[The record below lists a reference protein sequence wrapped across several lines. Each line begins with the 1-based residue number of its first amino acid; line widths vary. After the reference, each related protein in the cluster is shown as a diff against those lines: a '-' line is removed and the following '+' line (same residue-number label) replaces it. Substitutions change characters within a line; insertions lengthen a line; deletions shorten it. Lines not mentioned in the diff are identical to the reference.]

1 MKNIEILIP
10 TWPAARQ
17 RSEKL
22 GLGNR
27 YSSSDSCDSFWVP
40 LRARPTSDEVYQY
53 GDDTRVWQD
62 IGLYVWMS
70 ADYGISIEAKAHEVH
85 SGDVR
90 YIEKLLKCLKWV
102 NKRLEGMGKITPES
116 LPFWLIDFCQRLG
129 IKQTIR
135 YQHTLPD
142 TFGPVTEALQLLT
155 AEITERHAGLKQRQA
170 A

>member
-22 GLGNR
+22 GLGTR
-27 YSSSDSCDSFWVP
+27 YSTTDTYDSFWVP
-40 LRARPTSDEVYQY
+40 LRARPTSKEVYQY
-53 GDDTRVWQD
+53 GDDTRIWQD

-85 SGDVR
+85 SGDVA
-90 YIEKLLKCLKWV
+90 YIEKLLKALKWI
-102 NKRLEGMGKITPES
+102 NKRLEGMQAITPES

-129 IKQTIR
+129 IKQTVR

-142 TFGPVTEALQLLT
+142 TFSPVTDALQLLA
-155 AEITERHAGLKQRQA
+155 AEITERHAGLIKMKA